1 MKNVF
6 PYVAMVLGIA
16 TLFVFVKY
24 EQKQADEL
32 KLQSACG
39 QKVSKILLIDVRSA
53 EEFNV
58 KHKEGA
64 INLPLA
70 TLETDI
76 IREAPSR
83 DTVLLV
89 YCNSGRR
96 AELAKEMLKRMGYKK
111 VENLHD

>member
-16 TLFVFVKY
+16 SLFVFVKS
-24 EQKQADEL
+24 EQMKTDEQ
-32 KLQSACG
+32 KLQSVCEKKA
-39 QKVSKILLIDVRSA
+39 SKILLIDVRSA
-53 EEFNV
+53 EEFNAN
-58 KHKEGA
+58 HREGA

-76 IREAPSR
+76 IREAPNR

-96 AELAKEMLKRMGYKK
+96 AEMAKDMLKRMGYKK

>member
-16 TLFVFVKY
+16 TLFVFVKCEQIKTD
-24 EQKQADEL
+24 EQKM
-32 KLQSACG
+32 QSACG
-39 QKVSKILLIDVRSA
+39 KKTNKILLIDVRA
-53 EEFNV
+53 ADEFKAN
-58 KHKEGA
+58 HKEGA

-76 IREAPSR
+76 IREAPNR
-83 DTVLLV
+83 DTVLLI

-96 AELAKEMLKRMGYKK
+96 AEMAKEMLNRMGYKK